1 MGALLTPALGTVVWA
16 SIAFLVV
23 LCVLR
28 RFAWGP
34 ILAALNDRE
43 ASIAGALNEA
53 EKVRKEM
60 EELAASNENQLKEA
74 RAERDRML
82 REAREMADKLV
93 ADAKNTA
100 REAADKEVAAA
111 KDAIALERKAAIAE
125 LKSEVGNISL
135 DIAERLLRDKLESN
149 DEQKA
154 LVNRLIDESPLN

>member
-23 LCVLR
+23 LFVLR

-34 ILAALNDRE
+34 ILTALNDRE

>member
-23 LCVLR
+23 LFVLR

>member
-23 LCVLR
+23 LFVLR

-34 ILAALNDRE
+34 ILTALNDRE
-43 ASIAGALNEA
+43 ASIAGALSEA

-60 EELAASNENQLKEA
+60 EALSASNESQLKEA
-74 RAERDRML
+74 RAERDSML

-93 ADAKNTA
+93 SDAKNTA

>member
-23 LCVLR
+23 LFVLR

-53 EKVRKEM
+53 ERVRKEM